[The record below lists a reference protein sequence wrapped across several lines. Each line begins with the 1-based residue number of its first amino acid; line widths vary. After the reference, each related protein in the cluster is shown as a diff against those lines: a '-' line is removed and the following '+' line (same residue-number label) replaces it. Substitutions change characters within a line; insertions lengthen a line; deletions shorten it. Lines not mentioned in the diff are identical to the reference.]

1 MAPLTGGNSKENA
14 KNDGFPMKNR
24 LIFRKGKTA
33 RGGVEF
39 WSGYFGSYLW
49 EKDWARDARS

>member
-1 MAPLTGGNSKENA
+1 
-14 KNDGFPMKNR
+14 MKNR
-24 LIFRKGKTA
+24 LNFRKGKTA

-49 EKDWARDARS
+49 EKDWARDARL